1 MKTSIKLAKNNK
13 AKPLLDRKKAQP
25 ILTPQKS
32 KSNLFLPTD
41 PDSQKDDFIDWKG
54 HSARSGIGNND
65 YLYVGKQDNH
75 LVADS
80 IVSSSQGVLVTK
92 IMEFFK

>member
-1 MKTSIKLAKNNK
+1 MKSSGKKNNNK
-13 AKPLLDRKKAQP
+13 AKKYP
-25 ILTPQKS
+25 ILASTPIS
-32 KSNLFLPTD
+32 KKNLFLPGD
-41 PDSQKDDFIDWKG
+41 KDSLNDDFNDLN
-54 HSARSGIGNND
+54 ANNSN

-75 LVADS
+75 LVADA